1 MRGRPFA
8 KELTVKIVTRTPP
21 RDVPMKSLTDFTNA
35 SRDAGLFL
43 PTVMAI
49 ETSAQHQA
57 LIKLLNDSVRP
68 YAVCV
73 LRVK

>member
-1 MRGRPFA
+1 
-8 KELTVKIVTRTPP
+8 
-21 RDVPMKSLTDFTNA
+21 MKSLTDFVSA
-35 SRDAGLFL
+35 SRDAGLFT
-43 PTVMAI
+43 PMVRAI
-49 ETSAQHQA
+49 ETSAQHQE